1 MAYIKLEGVCVFTDK
16 KKKAIAFALVPVIA
30 INVYAG
36 CKMLNK
42 TSKNIDIE
50 PSTSIESLLEEI
62 PGKTYLELDESTLE
76 LEEIDESQLI
86 QDTNGDVI
94 LDNVIDEETEFT
106 KLDRILRES
115 GLDIETIL
123 KSEDRDS
130 ELYISALYTKLKRS
144 SMPED
149 VIRNELSNIIIY
161 GSNATCMTDEE
172 WKYLFGNLSSTISI
186 YDNVVDYY
194 YPLAKYV
201 HLYSCDLEHSPLFFD
216 EDRVTCNDI
225 QTKYNNLNLQIDI
238 RSYFTD
244 MVNVTND
251 NRLIEQFNT
260 LLNSGIELDVLLN
273 EIENVYVL
281 SMIPM
286 GMDYE
291 DWISYFGNLIQTID
305 EDENV
310 CMYYYD
316 LAYYFHTL
324 WCDLEH
330 NLNVFDRY
338 ECDTYK
344 LVLET

>member
-1 MAYIKLEGVCVFTDK
+1 
-16 KKKAIAFALVPVIA
+16 
-30 INVYAG
+30 
-36 CKMLNK
+36 MLNK

-330 NLNVFDRY
+330 NLNAEIIFILLY
-338 ECDTYK
+338 WMIIFFK
-344 LVLET
+344 KAKKIFIK